1 MAYQTSNLCSPGALK
16 LIMVLLGMSLAIY
29 ILGPPLYWQLAEGL
43 ASVKHAA
50 ACPSCICDCPAE
62 SLATIPPG
70 LGNTSFADCG
80 KHDPDVN
87 EDMEKN
93 YADLLAE
100 ELKLQETVTVENQQR
115 ADMALLEAKKLASQY
130 QKEAEKCTSGMETCE
145 EARERAQTTLLA
157 EKKLSSLW
165 EQRARQLG
173 WKEDMGQHGSS
184 RTGRLLRSGNA
195 LEANTADSNEIAN
208 DRDRQI
214 S

>member
-1 MAYQTSNLCSPGALK
+1 MAHQASNLCSPGALK

-43 ASVKHAA
+43 ASVRHAA
-50 ACPSCICDCPAE
+50 ACPSCVCDCSAE
-62 SLATIPPG
+62 SLSTIPPG

-80 KHDPDVN
+80 KHDPEVN

-93 YADLLAE
+93 YTDLLAE

-115 ADMALLEAKKLASQY
+115 ADMALLEAKKSASQY
-130 QKEAEKCTSGMETCE
+130 QKEAEKCTAGMETCE
-145 EARERAQTTLLA
+145 DARERAEATLLA
-157 EKKLSSLW
+157 EKRQSSLW

-173 WKEDMGQHGSS
+173 WKEDMARPDSS
-184 RTGRLLRSGNA
+184 RTGRLLLSGNA
-195 LEANTADSNEIAN
+195 IEANAIDSNEIAN
-208 DRDRQI
+208 YRDRQI

>member
-1 MAYQTSNLCSPGALK
+1 
-16 LIMVLLGMSLAIY
+16 
-29 ILGPPLYWQLAEGL
+29 
-43 ASVKHAA
+43 
-50 ACPSCICDCPAE
+50 
-62 SLATIPPG
+62 
-70 LGNTSFADCG
+70 
-80 KHDPDVN
+80 
-87 EDMEKN
+87 MEKN

-173 WKEDMGQHGSS
+173 WKEDMGQHDSS
-184 RTGRLLRSGNA
+184 RTGRLLHSRNA
-195 LEANTADSNEIAN
+195 VEANTADSNEIAN